1 MNNELIKTIE
11 ECPGYYISSYGN
23 VYSDKSGN
31 IRKLKPFLDSRGLYL
46 MIRLLKPDG
55 TRKSF
60 LIHRLVAIAFIP
72 NPDNLP
78 EVNHKDKN
86 TQNPNMNN
94 LEWCTRKVNLLDS
107 YETMSPARN
116 INGCTLYRNDEL
128 IGRFESVRKACRYAK
143 ENFSVSSN
151 SLEKYLRCGDLYII
165 TDKTS
170 RRIKYDNRI
179 HSTQNRTPV
188 RLYKNGIYLGEFKSC
203 AAAGRFLSEQYNYSK
218 SNKYL
223 FNRLQYD
230 ENNKV
235 RELRVS

>member
-1 MNNELIKTIE
+1 
-11 ECPGYYISSYGN
+11 
-23 VYSDKSGN
+23 
-31 IRKLKPFLDSRGLYL
+31 

-60 LIHRLVAIAFIP
+60 LVHRLVATAFIP

-94 LEWCTRKVNLLDS
+94 LEWCTRKANLLDS
-107 YETMSPARN
+107 YKTMGPARN
-116 INGCTLYRNDEL
+116 
-128 IGRFESVRKACRYAK
+128 
-143 ENFSVSSN
+143 
-151 SLEKYLRCGDLYII
+151 
-165 TDKTS
+165 
-170 RRIKYDNRI
+170 
-179 HSTQNRTPV
+179 
-188 RLYKNGIYLGEFKSC
+188 
-203 AAAGRFLSEQYNYSK
+203 